1 VALFFLGIR
10 HWPLRFAFQ
19 PSQIKSHLRFGAYQL
34 ANINIGYLTSN
45 VDTVLIGR
53 LLGPEALGTYTM
65 AQRLTQMARR
75 YVNPVIAKVAFP
87 VFAKQKDQQARM
99 AESLLQLQ
107 RSLSHLNVPLI
118 VGLGLVSPLLIP
130 LMYGEKWAPTV
141 PLLQWLCV
149 LALISGVGGPTQIV
163 RTALGHVR
171 FNFHWTWTTG
181 IVYALGM
188 WAAAGQGLMAI
199 VIARTLLGAALG
211 IAMIGI
217 TLRFL
222 GASPVAFLRVLRVP
236 ALGAVLMSG
245 AVLGVMELTRSL
257 HPVVRL
263 ALEVSAGAAVYLGV
277 AAKLD
282 SEFIGKSLR
291 LLLGL
296 KSAPER
302 QKDRMGDGASPR
314 SQ

>member
-45 VDTVLIGR
+45 IDTVLIGR
-53 LLGPEALGTYTM
+53 LLGPEALGVYTM
-65 AQRLTQMARR
+65 AQRLTQMTRR

-87 VFAKQKDQQARM
+87 VFAKQKDQKARM

-118 VGLGLVSPLLIP
+118 VGLGLVSPLLVP
-130 LMYGEKWAPTV
+130 LMYGPKWASSV
-141 PLLQWLCV
+141 PLVQVLCV
-149 LALISGVGGPTQIV
+149 LALIGGVSGPTQIV

-181 IVYALGM
+181 IVYALAM
-188 WAAAGQGLMAI
+188 WAVSSQGLMAM
-199 VIARTLLGAALG
+199 VVVRTALG
-211 IAMIGI
+211 TVLSIAMIGV

-222 GASPVAFLRVLRVP
+222 DASPRGFLKAQRVP

-245 AVLGVMELTRSL
+245 AVWAVLAVSASL
-257 HPVVRL
+257 PPVVRL
-263 ALEVSAGAAVYLGV
+263 GLAVVVGAAVYLGV
-277 AAKLD
+277 SAKFD
-282 SEFIGKSLR
+282 SEFIGKSFR
-291 LLLGL
+291 LLLGVDRGA
-296 KSAPER
+296 SAPKER
-302 QKDRMGDGASPR
+302 ASDGAPS
-314 SQ
+314 